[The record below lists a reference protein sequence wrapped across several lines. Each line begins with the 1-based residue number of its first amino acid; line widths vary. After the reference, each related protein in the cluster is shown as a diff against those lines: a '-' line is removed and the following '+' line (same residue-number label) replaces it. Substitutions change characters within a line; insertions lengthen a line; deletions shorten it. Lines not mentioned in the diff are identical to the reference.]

1 MKINH
6 FILISSL
13 ASFNFYGQKSD
24 YVVTKSLDTIYVD
37 GISITD
43 FKVKTKL
50 ANVKKQFAIDEIKS
64 YFIAADQKHFE
75 RVDNTFEKKE
85 PTKIDKYDYRQLEN
99 AHILAYK
106 SRVKYKFLQRLT
118 LGKVKLFVEE
128 IYHSGSAS
136 SIGQAGFVPS
146 TEKNYFLGI
155 YDSKVEPMN
164 YIGNNTFLKSTVDL
178 TLTKGVYD
186 LLKIYLIGNTEIST
200 ALDDLFLSKPIVNEK
215 QIIELIN
222 EYNKGVELKK
232 Q

>member
-50 ANVKKQFAIDEIKS
+50 ANVKKQYAIDEIKS

-85 PTKIDKYDYRQLEN
+85 ATKIDKYVSSS
-99 AHILAYK
+99 YK
-106 SRVKYKFLQRLT
+106 CNR
-118 LGKVKLFVEE
+118 
-128 IYHSGSAS
+128 
-136 SIGQAGFVPS
+136 
-146 TEKNYFLGI
+146 
-155 YDSKVEPMN
+155 
-164 YIGNNTFLKSTVDL
+164 
-178 TLTKGVYD
+178 
-186 LLKIYLIGNTEIST
+186 
-200 ALDDLFLSKPIVNEK
+200 
-215 QIIELIN
+215 
-222 EYNKGVELKK
+222 
-232 Q
+232 